1 MLIAL
6 QKKHDNIAEYLL
18 YMWQLEDLLRG
29 CDCDP
34 DKIAPLADRFR
45 GIEGMDEVKIEA
57 IRQWYFDLA
66 QMLLTEGKR
75 KSGHLQININTLMDM
90 TDLHLMLLKSEQD
103 SIYSAAFYNTLPY
116 IVELRSKEGQ
126 DPVGEIE
133 TCLTALYGVLLL
145 RLQKKEVSQETEV
158 AVRQISKF
166 LGLLSEKYKQWKAGE
181 LKFPGEEEEDPL

>member
-18 YMWQLEDLLRG
+18 YMWQLEDLLRA
-29 CDCDP
+29 CECNS

-45 GIEGMDEVKIEA
+45 GIEGMDEEKVDA

-66 QMLLTEGKR
+66 SMLLAEGKR
-75 KSGHLQININTLMDM
+75 QSGHLQINTNVLLDL

-103 SIYSAAFYNTLPY
+103 AIYTSCFYSTLPY
-116 IVELRSKEGQ
+116 IVELRSKEGD

-133 TCLTALYGVLLL
+133 TCFTALYGVLLL
-145 RLQKKEVSQETEV
+145 RLQKKEVSKDTEV
-158 AVRQISKF
+158 ALQQISKF
-166 LGLLSEKYKQWKAGE
+166 LGLLSEKYKQWKSGE
-181 LKFPGEEEEDPL
+181 LKFEEEEEPLCP